1 MSRTVTRTGH
11 QVRTRVF
18 ISSNEGL
25 RCLTRVPVSRFRY
38 IPTSEGA
45 FRFSFRS
52 PFSASFLSLVRRGR
66 RRRRRR
72 RRSPRSG
79 GCGDR
84 TTRLRLSS
92 RSTLATRAYID
103 FVTRHLAFLFSVNAH
118 ALRSI
123 YLLRKDCR

>member
-1 MSRTVTRTGH
+1 MSPTVTRTGH

-38 IPTSEGA
+38 IPTSHGA
-45 FRFSFRS
+45 CRFSFRS
-52 PFSASFLSLVRRGR
+52 PFSVSFLSLVRRGR

-72 RRSPRSG
+72 SPRSG
-79 GCGDR
+79 CCGDR

-92 RSTLATRAYID
+92 RSTLAPRAYID

-123 YLLRKDCR
+123 YLLCMDCR